1 MNYMIKDM
9 PKNERPRERLLKYGV
24 ENLSD
29 SELLAIILK
38 TGTKSSSVKDIAL
51 ELLNS
56 INDINE
62 LKNIT
67 INSLINIR
75 GIGLIKAIELVA
87 SIELGKRMYLGND
100 NNNRLSLSN
109 PEEIYKSS
117 KYLFYDKKQEY
128 FYCLYFDNKQR
139 LIERKLLFMGTIN
152 KSIVHPREIF
162 KEAYLL
168 SASSIV
174 CMHNHPSGDV
184 NPSVE
189 DIELT
194 KALVEIGK
202 VANIPIIDHIVVS
215 NNSYYSFYENS
226 ILR

>member
-1 MNYMIKDM
+1 MIYKIKDI
-9 PKNERPRERLLKYGV
+9 PEEERPRERLLKYGV
-24 ENLSD
+24 ESLSD
-29 SELLAIILK
+29 SELLAILLK
-38 TGTKSSSVKDIAL
+38 TGTKDFSVKDIAI

-56 INDINE
+56 IKSIHD

-67 INSLINIR
+67 ISNLIHIK
-75 GIGLIKAIELVA
+75 GIGQIKAIELLA
-87 SIELGKRMYLGND
+87 TIELGKRIYLQETSEEKIKL
-100 NNNRLSLSN
+100 NNPSS
-109 PEEIYKSS
+109 IYKSS

-152 KSIVHPREIF
+152 KSIVHPREVF

-184 NPSVE
+184 NPSKE

-194 KALVEIGK
+194 RALVTVGQ
-202 VANIPIIDHIVVS
+202 VANIPIVDHIVVS
-215 NNSYYSFYENS
+215 NDKYYSFYENN
-226 ILR
+226 ILL

>member
-9 PKNERPRERLLKYGV
+9 PQEERPRERLLYHGV
-24 ENLSD
+24 ESLSD

-38 TGTKSSSVKDIAL
+38 TGTKDSSVKDIAI
-51 ELLNS
+51 EILNS
-56 INDINE
+56 IKDISD

-67 INSLINIR
+67 ISSLMQIK
-75 GIGLIKAIELVA
+75 GIGSIKAMEIIA
-87 SIELGKRMYLGND
+87 TIELGKRIFLKEQEKKKVTLN
-100 NNNRLSLSN
+100 N
-109 PEEIYKSS
+109 PELIYKSS

-152 KSIVHPREIF
+152 KSIVHPREVF

-184 NPSVE
+184 HPSKE

-194 KALVEIGK
+194 KALVQIGQI
-202 VANIPIIDHIVVS
+202 ANIPVVDHIVVS
-215 NNSYYSFYENS
+215 NNTYYSFYEND
-226 ILR
+226 ILL